1 MSDAFDPDP
10 LHQPLPNF
18 ARGPL
23 LPPWLARRLLRPD
36 ETVLWVRGPR
46 HSPGAER
53 FLTHPALCLAALLL
67 AAAII
72 GLARSGV
79 PSWSLISP
87 VALVTAVVLVL
98 GSVFVLGIA
107 NAYFTRLVV
116 TNFRLVILQG
126 YERRRSWS
134 IDDLPPRLVRYDL
147 RAGGERRRT
156 IDVDALQTML
166 GGSSDQFVEARSIL
180 ALGKQLDNIRK
191 YREDDRT

>member
-1 MSDAFDPDP
+1 MSDSMDRDP
-10 LHQPLPNF
+10 LNEPLPNF

-36 ETVLWVRGPR
+36 ETVVWVRGPR
-46 HSPGAER
+46 HNPACECV
-53 FLTHPALCLAALLL
+53 LTHPALCLIALLV
-67 AAAII
+67 AAAVVTV
-72 GLARSGV
+72 ARAGV

-87 VALVTAVVLVL
+87 VAVVVAVVLVL

-156 IDVDALQTML
+156 IDVDALQSML
-166 GGSSDQFVEARSIL
+166 GGSSEQFVEARSIL
-180 ALGKQLDNIRK
+180 ALGRQLDNIRK
-191 YREDDRT
+191 YREDDRP